1 MIISEKSFN
10 EIGRIMTNGKN
21 YVLPNR
27 REEWDYLCFT
37 SLKNHK
43 ARFILKEYIYR
54 FIKVLSVQDDDLTE
68 IAKML
73 DDKVLP
79 EHEWNVVLT
88 QVARF
93 SKRGYEFAKLAARSQ
108 NEKLFNEL
116 EEINNDNITSNN
128 QNTNSTTRK

>member
-1 MIISEKSFN
+1 MFSEKSFDD
-10 EIGRIMTNGKN
+10 IGRIMTNGKN
-21 YVLPNR
+21 YILPSR
-27 REEWDYLCFT
+27 KEEWDYLCFT

-54 FIKVLSVQDDDLTE
+54 FIKVLSVEDADLTD
-68 IAKML
+68 IVKML

-79 EHEWNVVLT
+79 EREWNVVLT
-88 QVARF
+88 QVAKY

-116 EEINNDNITSNN
+116 EEINKENQLSSKDNI
-128 QNTNSTTRK
+128 NSTSRK